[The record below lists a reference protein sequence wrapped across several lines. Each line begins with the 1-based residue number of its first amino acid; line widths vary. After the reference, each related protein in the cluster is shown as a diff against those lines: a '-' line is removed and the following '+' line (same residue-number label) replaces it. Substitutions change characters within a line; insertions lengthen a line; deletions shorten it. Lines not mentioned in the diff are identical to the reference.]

1 MEYFKTLPR
10 DLSNY
15 FEKFYDWQVFAPE
28 LHVYTKMTYELNIE
42 KRLGIEAYREA
53 QICGDA
59 HCLLI
64 MSYVPQALH
73 TLL

>member
-1 MEYFKTLPR
+1 
-10 DLSNY
+10 
-15 FEKFYDWQVFAPE
+15 
-28 LHVYTKMTYELNIE
+28 MTYELNIE